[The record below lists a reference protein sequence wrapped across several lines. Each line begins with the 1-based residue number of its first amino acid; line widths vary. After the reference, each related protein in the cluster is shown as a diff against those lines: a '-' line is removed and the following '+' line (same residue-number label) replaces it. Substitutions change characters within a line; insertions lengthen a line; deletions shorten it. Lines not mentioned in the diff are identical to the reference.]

1 MVCSYIRRLIYPYKI
16 ALSYINNNSKIL
28 DIGCGNGNILND
40 IKELNF
46 LLYTGIDPKIKNNY
60 KNKNVSLLND
70 KIENYINH
78 ISKYD
83 CILMIDVMH
92 HINKNNQEKL
102 ITNILQNM
110 KVNSILIYKD
120 ISNRNFFYALMN
132 WFHDFIFNFQIIH
145 YLDSK
150 KILEISNNINNTF
163 IINHFYKRILWYDH
177 EFLIIRK

>member
-1 MVCSYIRRLIYPYKI
+1 MVYSYIRKLIYPYKI
-16 ALSYINNNSKIL
+16 VLSYINKNSKIL

-46 LLYTGIDPKIKNNY
+46 LLYTGIDPKIKTNY

-70 KIENYINH
+70 KLENYINH

-132 WFHDFIFNFQIIH
+132 RFHDFVFNFQIIH
-145 YLDSK
+145 YLDSN

>member
-1 MVCSYIRRLIYPYKI
+1 MVYSYIRKLIYPYKI
-16 ALSYINNNSKIL
+16 VLSYINNNSKIL

-46 LLYTGIDPKIKNNY
+46 LLYTGIDPKIKTNY

-70 KIENYINH
+70 KLENYINH

-132 WFHDFIFNFQIIH
+132 RFHDFVFNFQIIH
-145 YLDSK
+145 YLDSN
-150 KILEISNNINNTF
+150 KILEISNNINHTF

>member
-1 MVCSYIRRLIYPYKI
+1 
-16 ALSYINNNSKIL
+16 
-28 DIGCGNGNILND
+28 
-40 IKELNF
+40 
-46 LLYTGIDPKIKNNY
+46 
-60 KNKNVSLLND
+60 
-70 KIENYINH
+70 
-78 ISKYD
+78 
-83 CILMIDVMH
+83 MIDVMH